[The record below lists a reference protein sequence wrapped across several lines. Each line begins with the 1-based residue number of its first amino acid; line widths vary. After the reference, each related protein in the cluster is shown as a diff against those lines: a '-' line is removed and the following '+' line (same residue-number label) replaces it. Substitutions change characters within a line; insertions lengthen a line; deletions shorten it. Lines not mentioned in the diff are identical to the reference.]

1 MIKQLFFTSKLDFKS
16 GWGTLT
22 INYINEFKKKDV
34 IVFCNKKNSAFNCEQ
49 YEILRKPLDYIKN
62 PFLIF
67 IDYFKIKKIL
77 TKYDNCK
84 IYSHFPV
91 EPYCLFL
98 PLISNFFYSNIYY
111 AIGTYSLELYQNYRT
126 KFLFNLAKKN
136 FQSIIFFSSFTRN
149 NIEKKIKFDYTKFKE
164 TINPTIIL
172 KKIKRQKKFK
182 KKTIVCV
189 GEIKPRN
196 QITVIIKTN

>member
-1 MIKQLFFTSKLDFKS
+1 MYANLE
-16 GWGTLT
+16 
-22 INYINEFKKKDV
+22 NA
-34 IVFCNKKNSAFNCEQ
+34 SA
-49 YEILRKPLDYIKN
+49 Y
-62 PFLIF
+62 
-67 IDYFKIKKIL
+67 YFKIKKIL
-77 TKYDNCK
+77 TRYDNCK

-149 NIEKKIKFDYTKFKE
+149 NIEKKIKFEYTKLEKLICFF
-164 TINPTIIL
+164 IL
-172 KKIKRQKKFK
+172 YNTCNK
-182 KKTIVCV
+182 
-189 GEIKPRN
+189 
-196 QITVIIKTN
+196 